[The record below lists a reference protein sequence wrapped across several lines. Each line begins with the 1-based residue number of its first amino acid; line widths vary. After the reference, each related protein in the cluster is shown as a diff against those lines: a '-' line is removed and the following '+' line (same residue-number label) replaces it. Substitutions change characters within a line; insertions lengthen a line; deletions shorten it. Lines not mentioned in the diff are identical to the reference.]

1 MSTDTLTLA
10 DKYAYDLSVS
20 IIDWTEDDL
29 LEVSYDHEAAM
40 WCVLI
45 TYGGPTAI
53 ITGDPFSLTGVLLH
67 VRWGS
72 DRTVRPVHLPW
83 LAEML
88 AAMPAPDT
96 H

>member
-20 IIDWTEDDL
+20 IIDWTADDL
-29 LEVSYDHEAAM
+29 LEVSYDEEAAM
-40 WCVLI
+40 WSALI

-53 ITGDPFSLTGVLLH
+53 CTGDPFSRTGVLLH
-67 VRWGS
+67 VSWGS
-72 DRTVRPVHLPW
+72 DRTVRPVYCPW

-88 AAMPAPDT
+88 AEMPAPTT